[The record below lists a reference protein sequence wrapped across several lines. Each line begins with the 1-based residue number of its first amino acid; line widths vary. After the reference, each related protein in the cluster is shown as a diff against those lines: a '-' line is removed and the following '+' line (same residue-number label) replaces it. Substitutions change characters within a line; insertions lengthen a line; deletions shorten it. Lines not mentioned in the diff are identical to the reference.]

1 MSSSKQ
7 LFKPNNNQVVAKSKG
22 RLQVP
27 PSCTVLSL
35 WLPQGKLSF
44 LEEQRLPCREWK
56 TSRQAK
62 TGDHTVL
69 KGKPHKVGDFTFQ
82 PAPYKTAKG
91 AQKLKNF
98 STGGHCWVK

>member
-22 RLQVP
+22 RLQDP

-44 LEEQRLPCREWK
+44 LEEQRLPCRERGK
-56 TSRQAK
+56 PADKPRQA
-62 TGDHTVL
+62 TTL
-69 KGKPHKVGDFTFQ
+69 
-82 PAPYKTAKG
+82 
-91 AQKLKNF
+91 
-98 STGGHCWVK
+98 S